1 MPAKSRWLQT
11 GLPHTSED
19 CREYQLYILN
29 SGVVQG
35 IAGAWHF
42 SMFMHAS
49 NPGCRVK
56 QLSSTVARFLD
67 SVLSEEHPMK
77 MAHGSVCLP
86 TSSGRKDDM
95 AVILPELSRTA
106 SLLKQ
111 WLGACIHTVV
121 SLHVKAKEGSLQC
134 SYPDRMENAYLT
146 ITLRPLP
153 FMDKPAALFL
163 LVDGLRQS
171 NLAAEWCAKRFHT
184 HLLPRLSA
192 PWLDNNLSLLSC
204 FKQSAEAYHSEPED
218 SELVAVVREARHCHR
233 CTWELHS
240 FRAPRKLCP
249 ERP

>member
-1 MPAKSRWLQT
+1 
-11 GLPHTSED
+11 
-19 CREYQLYILN
+19 
-29 SGVVQG
+29 
-35 IAGAWHF
+35 
-42 SMFMHAS
+42 MHAS
-49 NPGCRVK
+49 NPFCRVK

-67 SVLSEEHPMK
+67 SALSEEHPMK

-121 SLHVKAKEGSLQC
+121 SLHAKACEGLLQAMNESLLIC
-134 SYPDRMENAYLT
+134 SFPDRVENTYLT

-192 PWLDNNLSLLSC
+192 PWLNNSLSLLSC

-233 CTWELHS
+233 CTWELQG
-240 FRAPRKLCP
+240 FRASRKLCP